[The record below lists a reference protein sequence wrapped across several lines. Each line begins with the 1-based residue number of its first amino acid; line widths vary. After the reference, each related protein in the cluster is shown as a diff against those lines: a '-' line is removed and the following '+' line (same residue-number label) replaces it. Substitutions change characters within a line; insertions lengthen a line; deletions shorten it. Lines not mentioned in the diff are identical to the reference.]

1 MDITTHQSIVSDLHA
16 RYEKEYTN
24 ISDAIAEIESQA
36 REIERLKSHQCQ
48 PVCVFHQGDEIKEL
62 RAALD
67 DAVSAL
73 DIASKF
79 CGSHTAEECSDSVAI
94 PINEALT
101 RCKEVLNG

>member
-16 RYEKEYTN
+16 RYEKEA
-24 ISDAIAEIESQA
+24 SLLK
-36 REIERLKSHQCQ
+36 ERLKSHQCQ